1 MRTYLRLL
9 AFAAPYRWRFLAA
22 FGCMAV
28 LALSTAM
35 YVNLLGPVLEFLFTG
50 QVGAMGALAR
60 LLPGDSALAG
70 MGAGRRPE
78 PGAPGAALDRDH
90 GGRW

>member
-1 MRTYLRLL
+1 MRTYFRLL
-9 AFAAPYRWRFLAA
+9 AYAAPYRWRFLAA

-28 LALSTAM
+28 LALATAM

-60 LLPGDSALAG
+60 LLPGDSAMAR
-70 MGAGRRPE
+70 GRRALTGFQALGSC
-78 PGAPGAALDRDH
+78 PGSSS
-90 GGRW
+90 RWRW